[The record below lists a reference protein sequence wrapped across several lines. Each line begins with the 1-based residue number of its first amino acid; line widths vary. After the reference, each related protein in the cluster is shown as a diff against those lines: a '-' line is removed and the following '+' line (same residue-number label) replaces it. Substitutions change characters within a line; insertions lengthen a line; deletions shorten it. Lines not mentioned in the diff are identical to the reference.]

1 MNRVRWPRWRG
12 PPLALQIMALLV
24 GGLFVAQAVTLML
37 TLLLPPAPAPQYG
50 LDDIAEALVNDPE
63 ADLRGNGLQRIVQP
77 GPPDV
82 NGSGWLVSERSRSEL
97 AKLIGVDPRRVTL
110 AFYTPLP
117 FAGTAAARTVA
128 MANDGFLPPFKAAAA
143 QAEFQPPFKPAAF
156 TPDDQQPRLILAQ
169 FAPGLAALPGGHRLE
184 GAAVSRDMLPP
195 ALMARGAMVGQMVQ
209 GAPLGPQGQMP
220 PPGTQPGQLGPA
232 GRARVAELRG
242 QMLSRQDSTHPLVS
256 IDPRFAGNGLFIPGD
271 NGAAVPNL
279 LRGGQTGADAVPAAV
294 AAMPVASAAINAA
307 ATAAA
312 NAAGQATTQVP
323 IGGVAAARPGANT
336 PGFAMPLGARPI
348 APFFAGNA
356 ARVLSDRALIA
367 QAQVQSVAPQR
378 VAPPLLVEPLQSAQP
393 RSAPSLRVQEAGPPM
408 VSPGFSGPFAQGP
421 AIPPLRS
428 PVFEEGP
435 SVLPYEEPA
444 GPPIQI
450 TPTRR
455 SLFGLAQ
462 APFVEGDF
470 VASLKLPDGRWAV
483 VQPAPPPFLN
493 SWQKRVL
500 LWFAIALGVVL
511 PLGWLFAR
519 RLVTP
524 LQSFARAAEQLGR
537 EPSAAIVQ
545 LDGPAEIG
553 RAAHAFNLMQGRLRA
568 FVDDRTAMVGAIS
581 HDLRTPL
588 TRMRFRIED
597 VGEDEVRDG
606 LLEEVEEMEAMI
618 AQVIE
623 FIRDASTPGARE
635 RLDLRTLVDDVV
647 EDARLVGGDV
657 TVEQADR
664 APVEV
669 DVLGMRRL
677 LDNLLEN
684 AVKYGTRARVRLRT
698 EAEDVVAEIIDEGPG
713 LPEDEL
719 ERVFEPFYRSDEA
732 IASDKKGS
740 GLGLAVCRSI
750 ARAHGGDVRLV
761 RGADGFRAEVRLPQA
776 FGGAAIA

>member
-1 MNRVRWPRWRG
+1 MNGVRWPRWRG

-24 GGLFVAQAVTLML
+24 GGLVVAQLVTLML

-50 LDDIAEALVNDPE
+50 LDDIAAALIDDPS
-63 ADLRGNGLQRIVQP
+63 ADMQGNGLQRIVQP

-97 AKLIGVDPRRVTL
+97 AKLIGVDPRRVSL

-117 FAGTAAARTVA
+117 FAGTAAARTMA
-128 MANDGFLPPFKAAAA
+128 MANDGFAPPFKAAANDA
-143 QAEFQPPFKPAAF
+143 FVPPFKPAAF
-156 TPDDQQPRLILAQ
+156 MADDQQAHFILAQ
-169 FAPGLAALPGGHRLE
+169 FAGGMPALPRGNRLDGAAPSRDALPPGLMG
-184 GAAVSRDMLPP
+184 
-195 ALMARGAMVGQMVQ
+195 RGAMIGQM
-209 GAPLGPQGQMP
+209 GQMGQGP

-232 GRARVAELRG
+232 GRARIGELRS

-271 NGAAVPNL
+271 GGAAVPGL
-279 LRGGQTGADAVPAAV
+279 LRGSQANAEATAAIVAAVPV
-294 AAMPVASAAINAA
+294 VNAA
-307 ATAAA
+307 ASTAT
-312 NAAGQATTQVP
+312 QAVAQVP
-323 IGGVAAARPGANT
+323 VGAVAAARPGVNT
-336 PGFAMPLGARPI
+336 PGFTITLGARP
-348 APFFAGNA
+348 FGQLFAGNA
-356 ARVLSDRALIA
+356 ARMLPDRALIA
-367 QAQVQSVAPQR
+367 QAQVQSVAPRR
-378 VAPPLLVEPLQSAQP
+378 VAPPLLVEPLQAAQAP
-393 RSAPSLRVQEAGPPM
+393 SAPSARVQETAPQPL
-408 VSPGFSGPFAQGP
+408 SPGLSAPFAQAP
-421 AIPPLRS
+421 ILPTLKA
-428 PVFEEGP
+428 PVFDQVP
-435 SVLPYEEPA
+435 PQALPYEEPA
-444 GPPIQI
+444 GPPIAI

-470 VASLKLPDGRWAV
+470 VASLKLKDGSWAV
-483 VQPAPPPFLN
+483 VQPAPAAFLN
-493 SWQKRVL
+493 SWQRRVL
-500 LWFAIALGVVL
+500 LWFAIALTVVL
-511 PLGWLFAR
+511 PLGWLFAQ

-524 LQSFARAAEQLGR
+524 LESFARAAEQLGR
-537 EPSAAIVQ
+537 APAAAIGQ

-597 VGEDEVRDG
+597 VGDDDVRDG

-647 EDARLVGGDV
+647 EDVRLVGGDV
-657 TVEQADR
+657 TVEQSDR

-698 EAEDVVAEIIDEGPG
+698 EDEDVVAEIIDEGPG
-713 LPEDEL
+713 LPDDEL

-776 FGGAAIA
+776 FGTAPLAV

>member
-1 MNRVRWPRWRG
+1 MNGVRWPRWRG

-24 GGLFVAQAVTLML
+24 GGLVVAQLVTLML

-50 LDDIAEALVNDPE
+50 LDDIAAALINDPRE
-63 ADLRGNGLQRIVQP
+63 DLHGDGLQRIVQP

-97 AKLIGVDPRRVTL
+97 AKLIGVDPRRVSL

-117 FAGTAAARTVA
+117 FAGTAAARTMA
-128 MANDGFLPPFKAAAA
+128 MANDGFAPPFKAAADTG
-143 QAEFQPPFKPAAF
+143 FVPPFKPAAF
-156 TPDDQQPRLILAQ
+156 LADDPQAHFILAQ
-169 FAPGLAALPGGHRLE
+169 FAGGMPPMPRGNRLE
-184 GAAVSRDMLPP
+184 GAAPSRDALPP
-195 ALMARGAMVGQMVQ
+195 GLMGRGAMLGQMAPTGQ
-209 GAPLGPQGQMP
+209 GPLA
-220 PPGTQPGQLGPA
+220 GTQPGQIGPA
-232 GRARVAELRG
+232 GRARIADLRG

-271 NGAAVPNL
+271 GGAAVPGL
-279 LRGGQTGADAVPAAV
+279 LRGGQANGE
-294 AAMPVASAAINAA
+294 
-307 ATAAA
+307 ATAAIVAAVPVA
-312 NAAGQATTQVP
+312 NATVNSTAQAVADVP
-323 IGGVAAARPGANT
+323 IGAVAAARPGANT
-336 PGFAMPLGARPI
+336 PGFAVIPGARPF
-348 APFFAGNA
+348 APFLAGNA
-356 ARVLSDRALIA
+356 GRMLPDRALIA
-367 QAQVQSVAPQR
+367 QAQVQSVAPRR
-378 VAPPLLVEPLQSAQP
+378 VAPPLLVEPMQSAQAAP
-393 RSAPSLRVQEAGPPM
+393 SAPSPRVQEIAPQP
-408 VSPGFSGPFAQGP
+408 VSPGLSAPFVPTPVLPTLQA
-421 AIPPLRS
+421 
-428 PVFEEGP
+428 PVFEQAP
-435 SVLPYEEPA
+435 QALPYEEPA
-444 GPPIQI
+444 GPPIAI

-470 VASLKLPDGRWAV
+470 VASLKLPDGSWAV
-483 VQPAPPPFLN
+483 VQPAPAAFLN
-493 SWQKRVL
+493 SWQRRVL
-500 LWFAIALGVVL
+500 LWFAIALTVVL
-511 PLGWLFAR
+511 PLGWLFAQ

-524 LQSFARAAEQLGR
+524 LESFVRAAEQLGR
-537 EPSAAIVQ
+537 APAAAIVQ

-597 VGEDEVRDG
+597 VGDDDVRDG

-647 EDARLVGGDV
+647 EDARLVGGDI
-657 TVEQADR
+657 TVEQAER

-713 LPEDEL
+713 LPDDEL

-761 RGADGFRAEVRLPQA
+761 RGPDGFRAEVRLPQA
-776 FGGAAIA
+776 FGGAPLAA

>member
-1 MNRVRWPRWRG
+1 M
-12 PPLALQIMALLV
+12 
-24 GGLFVAQAVTLML
+24 
-37 TLLLPPAPAPQYG
+37 
-50 LDDIAEALVNDPE
+50 
-63 ADLRGNGLQRIVQP
+63 
-77 GPPDV
+77 
-82 NGSGWLVSERSRSEL
+82 
-97 AKLIGVDPRRVTL
+97 
-110 AFYTPLP
+110 
-117 FAGTAAARTVA
+117 
-128 MANDGFLPPFKAAAA
+128 
-143 QAEFQPPFKPAAF
+143 
-156 TPDDQQPRLILAQ
+156 
-169 FAPGLAALPGGHRLE
+169 
-184 GAAVSRDMLPP
+184 
-195 ALMARGAMVGQMVQ
+195 
-209 GAPLGPQGQMP
+209 
-220 PPGTQPGQLGPA
+220 
-232 GRARVAELRG
+232 
-242 QMLSRQDSTHPLVS
+242 
-256 IDPRFAGNGLFIPGD
+256 
-271 NGAAVPNL
+271 
-279 LRGGQTGADAVPAAV
+279 
-294 AAMPVASAAINAA
+294 
-307 ATAAA
+307 
-312 NAAGQATTQVP
+312 
-323 IGGVAAARPGANT
+323 
-336 PGFAMPLGARPI
+336 
-348 APFFAGNA
+348 
-356 ARVLSDRALIA
+356 
-367 QAQVQSVAPQR
+367 
-378 VAPPLLVEPLQSAQP
+378 
-393 RSAPSLRVQEAGPPM
+393 
-408 VSPGFSGPFAQGP
+408 
-421 AIPPLRS
+421 
-428 PVFEEGP
+428 
-435 SVLPYEEPA
+435 LPYEEPA

-537 EPSAAIVQ
+537 EPSAAIVP

-597 VGEDEVRDG
+597 VGDDDVRDG

-713 LPEDEL
+713 LPEEEL

-750 ARAHGGDVRLV
+750 ARAHGGDVRLI
-761 RGADGFRAEVRLPQA
+761 RGPDGFRAEVRLPQA